1 MSNGMITCDVCGRDF
16 ALMAED
22 HYVARSDTK
31 PGLSCLAGEVGLYD
45 AVDCPHCGCQ
55 KLLKGRA
62 RALESEVAIALAK
75 VEIPEEEEEEENE

>member
-1 MSNGMITCDVCGRDF
+1 MSKGMATCDVCGRDF
-16 ALMAED
+16 ALLAED

-45 AVDCPHCGCQ
+45 AMDCPHCGCQ

-62 RALESEVAIALAK
+62 RSLEPKVTCAIAR
-75 VEIPEEEEEEENE
+75 VEIPEEEEDEDNE